1 MCTPVLLSGISII
14 LSFFTAQAYA
24 DWSTVL
30 STMSPDHVGPLFTDC
45 WRISRGSD
53 GPWPRVHVG
62 VLFGANGIRLRSV
75 LLEVSA
81 TPSNHPGERVGP
93 PLVTLRQ
100 SMHRMHRMHRMNR
113 AFHTCHDITG
123 CMKNPSSFQMVLDE
137 EGELTTKWRTFP
149 ASSTHGALS
158 YLEASK
164 MLMDFQNSINGM
176 GHANNNA
183 HTQLLKVSY
192 STTVC
197 KLHQA

>member
-1 MCTPVLLSGISII
+1 MSTPVLLGYFHYSLLLHDAG
-14 LSFFTAQAYA
+14 LCRLEHCLVHHVQA
-24 DWSTVL
+24 T
-30 STMSPDHVGPLFTDC
+30 TPDHVGPLFTDC

-100 SMHRMHRMHRMNR
+100 SMHRMNR

-123 CMKNPSSFQMVLDE
+123 CMKNPSSFSDGFGRGGRTHHQVADVSSLVNPWGFVLP
-137 EGELTTKWRTFP
+137 GGL
-149 ASSTHGALS
+149 
-158 YLEASK
+158 
-164 MLMDFQNSINGM
+164 
-176 GHANNNA
+176 
-183 HTQLLKVSY
+183 
-192 STTVC
+192 
-197 KLHQA
+197 